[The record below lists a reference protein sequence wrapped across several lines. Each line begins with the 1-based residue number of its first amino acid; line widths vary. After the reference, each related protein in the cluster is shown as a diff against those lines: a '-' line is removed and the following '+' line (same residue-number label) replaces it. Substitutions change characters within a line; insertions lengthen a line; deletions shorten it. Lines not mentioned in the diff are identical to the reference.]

1 MGWGWALGGREV
13 QKGVDVGMHMPDSL
27 HHTEEANTTLQ
38 SSYIPIFKKE
48 ERDWHSPFFTGERPV
63 LSVTC

>member
-38 SSYIPIFKKE
+38 SSYIPIKKMKKYWALPINALEIVKNSFK
-48 ERDWHSPFFTGERPV
+48 
-63 LSVTC
+63 